1 MTKEEMRIEAQKV
14 EIQNGWDK
22 LSRED
27 LIIAYKVM
35 AEECNRLQCEN
46 EALGDRIQAIGLLY
60 EGFISNDGVFSE
72 VIMAMSELYATASK
86 DAKELFTIAYDRE
99 VTK

>member
-1 MTKEEMRIEAQKV
+1 MTKDILE
-14 EIQNGWDK
+14 
-22 LSRED
+22 
-27 LIIAYKVM
+27 Y
-35 AEECNRLQCEN
+35 

-60 EGFISNDGVFSE
+60 EGFLLTGKQNGFISNGGVFSE

-99 VTK
+99 VTR